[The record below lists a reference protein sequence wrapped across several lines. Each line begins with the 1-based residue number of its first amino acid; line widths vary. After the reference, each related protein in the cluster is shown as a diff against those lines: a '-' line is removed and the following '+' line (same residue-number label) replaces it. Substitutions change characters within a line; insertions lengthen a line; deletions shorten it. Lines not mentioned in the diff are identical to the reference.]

1 MPQYTRYTVTPRKPA
16 VPAWVRVLKWTVLVI
31 VVAAAASLGMGV
43 GYLQSTLA
51 QVASTPHDRATVK
64 AVKKVLTV
72 THTAHEPVNI
82 LVLGSDR
89 RKGIAGDRGRSDSI
103 MLIRIDPRTK
113 SISMLSIPRDLRV
126 EIPGWGTDR
135 INAAYSDGGAA
146 LSVSTFKTLTGLPV
160 NHFIDINFIGFI
172 DIVDYLGGVYIDVDR
187 QYYNNTAVTG
197 YSSID
202 LPAGY
207 QKLSGHNALSFVRFR
222 HDQLGDWGRIVRQ
235 QLFLRE
241 LKRQA
246 LRWHNVLK
254 LPKLISIITHNT
266 VSDISSIKALL
277 SLTQLVLGV
286 NTSHIYQTHLVG
298 SPIVVGGADEL
309 QASPTEVAAVVAQF
323 TNPQKPPVQKSQAE
337 SQPKRSFTVT
347 VTNGGAV
354 AGSAAAAAGQLVGQ
368 GYKAQVAGDA
378 LQGDSKAT
386 LIYATQGF
394 VGNAHVIATM
404 LPPSRV
410 IAVPRAPG
418 VESGVTVVLGP
429 AFTGQLVLPQA
440 PASGPTILASASYD
454 AASWKQL
461 DHKTKLHLRMPKAW
475 VSGYSYDWA
484 MSRAY
489 SIPTGHG
496 NSAAAVVV
504 GTTTSGGYWHIE
516 EMRWT
521 DPPAIASPDATK
533 TVKGTRYLQFYNGTQ
548 LHMVAWKTGST
559 LYWVS
564 NTLDNEIANDA
575 MMALATSFA
584 RVK

>member
-1 MPQYTRYTVTPRKPA
+1 MDLLI
-16 VPAWVRVLKWTVLVI
+16 VL
-31 VVAAAASLGMGV
+31 
-43 GYLQSTLA
+43 
-51 QVASTPHDRATVK
+51 
-64 AVKKVLTV
+64 
-72 THTAHEPVNI
+72 
-82 LVLGSDR
+82 LVL
-89 RKGIAGDRGRSDSI
+89 
-103 MLIRIDPRTK
+103 MVL
-113 SISMLSIPRDLRV
+113 
-126 EIPGWGTDR
+126 
-135 INAAYSDGGAA
+135 A
-146 LSVSTFKTLTGLPV
+146 L
-160 NHFIDINFIGFI
+160 
-172 DIVDYLGGVYIDVDR
+172 
-187 QYYNNTAVTG
+187 
-197 YSSID
+197 
-202 LPAGY
+202 
-207 QKLSGHNALSFVRFR
+207 
-222 HDQLGDWGRIVRQ
+222 
-235 QLFLRE
+235 
-241 LKRQA
+241 
-246 LRWHNVLK
+246 
-254 LPKLISIITHNT
+254 
-266 VSDISSIKALL
+266 
-277 SLTQLVLGV
+277 
-286 NTSHIYQTHLVG
+286 
-298 SPIVVGGADEL
+298 
-309 QASPTEVAAVVAQF
+309 AAVVVLARKLAF
-323 TNPQKPPVQKSQAE
+323 TDTSLPLTAE
-337 SQPKRSFTVT
+337 WIDELSIERYRPMMH
-347 VTNGGAV
+347 
-354 AGSAAAAAGQLVGQ
+354 LLDD
-368 GYKAQVAGDA
+368 GDA

-394 VGNAHVIATM
+394 AGNAHALATM